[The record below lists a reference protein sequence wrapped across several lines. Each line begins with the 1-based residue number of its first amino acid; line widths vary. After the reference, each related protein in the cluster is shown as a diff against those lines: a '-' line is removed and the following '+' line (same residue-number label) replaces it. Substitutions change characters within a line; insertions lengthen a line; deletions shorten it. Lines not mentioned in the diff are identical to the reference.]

1 MSQDMVLVL
10 NFSDSASREAAR
22 KLRAERIC
30 CRIVPGT
37 ASLEDIRK
45 IGPRGIILAADADE
59 REDVLPDTRILQ
71 GEVPMLALGY
81 AACEMMRMAGGTVGE
96 IVLENRLVPLRFSE
110 NILTDGVADQER
122 MLRRV
127 RDLQPGGCMT
137 VLCESGG
144 IVIGYRHDV
153 LPLYGIQLEMEQND
167 PDGAQILRNFACEV
181 CGCTGWWDD
190 EAYVSA
196 QVDAISGQA
205 GDGKVMCAVTG
216 GLDSAVTAALAYR
229 AVGRRLRCVLIDTG
243 LMHEGECSRFMRVF
257 ADEMGMDITLV
268 NAQERFLEALRGITD
283 QSRKRSLIGGLLRDI
298 LMEEMRKIPDLTLLI
313 RGTNCSDV
321 MQRSF
326 EELPDDIPVKTFEP
340 IRDLFKDEIRRV
352 AGYLGFPNSFVTAQ
366 PFPGTGMALRIRGE
380 VTEERLSTVRAADR
394 IFNEEL
400 QQAGVKRLMKSFA
413 VLETLPESRGNVI
426 CLRAVQAAESLS
438 ATAARLP
445 YDMLENTVKR
455 ILNEVPGVIRVFY
468 DLTGASTYSRIE
480 YREF

>member
-1 MSQDMVLVL
+1 M
-10 NFSDSASREAAR
+10 
-22 KLRAERIC
+22 
-30 CRIVPGT
+30 
-37 ASLEDIRK
+37 
-45 IGPRGIILAADADE
+45 
-59 REDVLPDTRILQ
+59 
-71 GEVPMLALGY
+71 
-81 AACEMMRMAGGTVGE
+81 
-96 IVLENRLVPLRFSE
+96 
-110 NILTDGVADQER
+110 
-122 MLRRV
+122 
-127 RDLQPGGCMT
+127 
-137 VLCESGG
+137 
-144 IVIGYRHDV
+144 
-153 LPLYGIQLEMEQND
+153 
-167 PDGAQILRNFACEV
+167 
-181 CGCTGWWDD
+181 
-190 EAYVSA
+190 
-196 QVDAISGQA
+196 
-205 GDGKVMCAVTG
+205 
-216 GLDSAVTAALAYR
+216 
-229 AVGRRLRCVLIDTG
+229 
-243 LMHEGECSRFMRVF
+243 
-257 ADEMGMDITLV
+257 
-268 NAQERFLEALRGITD
+268 
-283 QSRKRSLIGGLLRDI
+283 IGGLLRDI

-340 IRDLFKDEIRRV
+340 IRDLFKDEISRV